1 MFNPQKYRW
10 LRAALAAGLVPTL
23 LIYTNYEAGNALR
36 EIHVFFWTIFTS
48 AFAWQEKPVR
58 HQIIGTF
65 LKIAFFPITIMISSS
80 SYFDEK
86 PKRSAYEERKERDR
100 NWDDI
105 HQKQWWEE

>member
-1 MFNPQKYRW
+1 MFKSQKYRW
-10 LRAALAAGLVPTL
+10 LRTALAAALIPTL

-36 EIHVFFWTIFTS
+36 EIHIFFWTIFAS

-65 LKIAFFPITIMISSS
+65 LKIALFPITIMISSS
-80 SYFDEK
+80 SYFDKK
-86 PKRSAYEERKERDR
+86 PKKSAYEERKERDR
-100 NWDDI
+100 NWDEI

>member
-1 MFNPQKYRW
+1 MFNSQKYRW
-10 LRAALAAGLVPTL
+10 LRVALAAGLVPTL

-36 EIHVFFWTIFTS
+36 EIHIFFWTIFAA
-48 AFAWQEKPVR
+48 AFTWQEKPVR

-86 PKRSAYEERKERDR
+86 PKKSAHEEREERTR
-100 NWDDI
+100 TWDLI
-105 HQKQWWEE
+105 HRKQWWEK